1 MKRLFRMRCREG
13 EPERELAVEIRGDR
27 AVAVLGDRT
36 YSLDLQPRSDGSYV
50 ALFEDG
56 RVLRGRV
63 FPGKRETR
71 VHARGR
77 LAVFELFD
85 PREELSSGAASGAAA
100 EVAAAMPGRVVE
112 VKVREGDT
120 VAPGDLLLILE
131 AMKMQNEI
139 RAEGPGT
146 VSAVL
151 CEAGQS
157 VDAGTLL
164 IRF

>member
-1 MKRLFRMRCREG
+1 MKRLFRMRRRAG

-27 AVAVLGDRT
+27 AMAVIGDRAL
-36 YSLDLQPRSDGSYV
+36 SLELQPRTDGSFV

-71 VHARGR
+71 VHSRGT

-100 EVAAAMPGRVVE
+100 EVVAAMPGRVVE

-120 VAPGDLLLILE
+120 VATGDLLLILE

-139 RAEGPGT
+139 RAEGPAT
-146 VSAVL
+146 VSAVH

-157 VDAGTLL
+157 VDAGAVL